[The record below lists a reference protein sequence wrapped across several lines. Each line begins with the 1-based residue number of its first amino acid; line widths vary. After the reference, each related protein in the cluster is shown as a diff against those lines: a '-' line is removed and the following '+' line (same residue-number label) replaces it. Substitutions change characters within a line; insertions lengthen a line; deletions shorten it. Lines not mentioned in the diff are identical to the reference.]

1 MNRHALKILCVLV
14 AMLIWMQVASSRQ
27 MERDVTLPLVL
38 EALPAGATLAGNTW
52 PEKVKVRA
60 RGTKLQFFRQ
70 RYLGRAPGE
79 VRVSLKDVAVGG
91 LWQRDLTSNDVRSS
105 LEEVTVLE
113 PQRLL
118 LFIDHLDSLR
128 VPVSPVTTGDVPSG
142 KILLGRVEA
151 VPDSVLLIGPHRL
164 MPAPDSLRTE
174 PLDLRRA
181 RRGQPVERRVI
192 PPGKN
197 LSVAPEFVTLN
208 ANVVEAESRTLE
220 HVPVVPLVDADQPA
234 AEVFP
239 PVVSVTL
246 VGPRGGVDSL
256 TLADVSVTVAL
267 TGLGPGSHT
276 LAPAVLLPEDCRLQS
291 VAPEQVLVVLGAA
304 GDSRADERSP
314 LNPRANV
321 RSR

>member
-1 MNRHALKILCVLV
+1 MNRHALKILCILV
-14 AMLIWMQVASSRQ
+14 AALIWMQVASGRQ

-38 EALPAGATLAGNTW
+38 EGLPAGATLSGNTW
-52 PEKVKVRA
+52 PAAVSVRA

-91 LWQRDLTSNDVRSS
+91 LWQRDLTANDVRSS

-113 PQRLL
+113 PTRLL
-118 LFIDHLDSLR
+118 LFVDRLDSLR
-128 VPVSPVTTGDVPSG
+128 VPVSPATTGEVPSG
-142 KILLGRVEA
+142 KILLGRVA
-151 VPDSVLLIGPHRL
+151 ATPDSVLLIGPRRL
-164 MPAPDSLRTE
+164 MPEPDSLRTE

-181 RRGQPVERRVI
+181 RRGQPAERRVL

-197 LSVAPEFVTLN
+197 LSVAPEFVSLS
-208 ANVVEAESRTLE
+208 ADVVEAESRTLD

-234 AEVFP
+234 ADVFP

-246 VGPRGGVDSL
+246 VGPRGGVDAL

-267 TGLGPGSHT
+267 TGLRPGSHT
-276 LAPAVLLPEDCRLQS
+276 LAPAVLLPDGCRLES
-291 VAPEQVLVVLGAA
+291 VSPEQVLVVLGAA
-304 GDSRADERSP
+304 GAGRADERSP